1 MTFHIVTCMPDT
13 HAAAVR
19 EIFNDAIL
27 NTTALYEYQ
36 PWTHTDVLK
45 WFGGKANSGNP
56 VIAAVDAAGV
66 LLGFASYGQFRAR
79 PAYKYTVEHSVYVHR
94 DHRRRGVGR
103 ALLQRL
109 IELAREQQLHVL
121 VGGIDVSN
129 AESIAL
135 HEQLGFRHAGT
146 ITQSGYKFGRWL
158 DLGFYQLTLPTPEQ
172 PRDG

>member
-1 MTFHIVTCMPDT
+1 MTFHIDTCMPDT

-36 PWTHTDVLK
+36 TWTLTDVLK
-45 WFGGKANSGNP
+45 WFGNKARSGYP
-56 VIAAVDAAGV
+56 VIAAVDSTGL

-129 AESIAL
+129 AGSIAL

-146 ITQSGYKFGRWL
+146 ITESGYKFGRWL
-158 DLGFYQLTLPTPEQ
+158 DLAFYQLTLSTPLQ